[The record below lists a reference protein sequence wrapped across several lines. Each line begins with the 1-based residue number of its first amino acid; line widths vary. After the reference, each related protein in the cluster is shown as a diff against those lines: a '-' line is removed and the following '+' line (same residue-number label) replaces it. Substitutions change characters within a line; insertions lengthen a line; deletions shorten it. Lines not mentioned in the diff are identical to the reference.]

1 VAVRTI
7 KVWNASAS
15 AWEGLGVELPSTADF
30 LSGSLVSAS
39 QGSLITSTG
48 SAVTVLARGTDNFVL
63 TADSTQ
69 SAGIKWAAAAGG
81 GSAIDPLFL
90 AGV

>member
-1 VAVRTI
+1 VAVRSI

-15 AWEGLGVELPSTADF
+15 AWEGVGVELPSTADF

-39 QGSLITSTG
+39 QGSLITSSG
-48 SAVTVLARGTDNFVL
+48 SAVVVLQRGTNGFVL

-69 SAGIKWAAAAGG
+69 TAGIKWAAPGG
-81 GSAIDPLFL
+81 GGGLDPFL
-90 AGV
+90 LMGA